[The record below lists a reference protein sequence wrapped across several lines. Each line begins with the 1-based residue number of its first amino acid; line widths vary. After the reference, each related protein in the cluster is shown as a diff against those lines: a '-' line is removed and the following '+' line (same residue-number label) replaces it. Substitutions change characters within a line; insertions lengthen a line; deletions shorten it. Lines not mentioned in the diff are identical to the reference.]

1 LGRLFAPGDT
11 PGEIVSKLT
20 AAAVEALADPGVRS
34 HFADFGTE
42 VLPPERQT
50 PQPLGA
56 LVKAEAKT
64 GPIPSA
70 DSVTGLKRQEATVGK
85 VCKIVLCAATAMV
98 LASLAARAEDPVL
111 RIAKQGSME
120 AGGRAINC
128 ATNDGGDPNSRRF
141 PSGHVVVDNV
151 YATFQY
157 PADQRY
163 PYPILFNSGGG
174 HTARVYDTTPD
185 GREGWLTLFM
195 RQGFP
200 VYGVD
205 RTNTGRSG
213 TDICKINAVKLG
225 KAPPAEL
232 PAINRYAAESSWVTF
247 RWGPKFGEPYT
258 NTQFPIAFADAY
270 YPQMISTYRDPVE
283 TPKSVAAFAALI
295 DKIAEPVIIQS
306 WSSSGLLGYLTA
318 IERSE
323 RVKGILAVETSVTAF
338 DMIPAEGRQK
348 LAKIPI
354 YIVIGD
360 HAEDRVEASR
370 KFQKE
375 MAAIGGHVTVDVLPE
390 AGIYGNGHTMMLEK
404 NNKQIMYRMIAW
416 LEGNVFE
423 PK

>member
-1 LGRLFAPGDT
+1 
-11 PGEIVSKLT
+11 
-20 AAAVEALADPGVRS
+20 
-34 HFADFGTE
+34 
-42 VLPPERQT
+42 
-50 PQPLGA
+50 
-56 LVKAEAKT
+56 
-64 GPIPSA
+64 
-70 DSVTGLKRQEATVGK
+70 VGK
-85 VCKIVLCAATAMV
+85 SCKIVLCAATAVV
-98 LASLAARAEDPVL
+98 LASASARAEDPVL
-111 RIAKQGSME
+111 RIAKQGSIE
-120 AGGRAINC
+120 AGGRIINC
-128 ATNDGGDPNSRRF
+128 ATNDGGDPNNARW
-141 PSGHVVVDNV
+141 PSGHVVIDNV

-185 GREGWLTLFM
+185 GREGWLTMFV

-213 TDICKINAVKLG
+213 TDICKINAVRLG

-270 YPQMISTYRDPVE
+270 YPQTISTYRDPDE

-338 DMIPAEGRQK
+338 DMIPVEGRQK

-360 HAEDRVEASR
+360 HAQDRVDASR

-375 MAAIGGHVTVDVLPE
+375 MAAIGGPVTVDVLPE

-416 LEGNVFE
+416 LEGNVF
-423 PK
+423 KQK

>member
-1 LGRLFAPGDT
+1 MTIA
-11 PGEIVSKLT
+11 
-20 AAAVEALADPGVRS
+20 RS
-34 HFADFGTE
+34 AI
-42 VLPPERQT
+42 L
-50 PQPLGA
+50 L
-56 LVKAEAKT
+56 
-64 GPIPSA
+64 
-70 DSVTGLKRQEATVGK
+70 VTGLMFMPV
-85 VCKIVLCAATAMV
+85 
-98 LASLAARAEDPVL
+98 AARADEPVL

-120 AGGRAINC
+120 AGGKVINC
-128 ATNDGGDPNSRRF
+128 ATNDGGDPNSTRWPAGR
-141 PSGHVVVDNV
+141 VVVDNV
-151 YATFQY
+151 YATYQY

-163 PYPILFNSGGG
+163 PFPILFNSGGG

-185 GREGWLTLFM
+185 GREGWLTLFL
-195 RQGFP
+195 REGFA

-205 RTNTGRSG
+205 RPNTGRSG

-225 KAPPAEL
+225 KAPPSEL

-247 RWGPKFGEPYT
+247 RWGPKYGEPYP
-258 NTQFPIAFADAY
+258 NTQFPIAFADNY
-270 YPQMISTYRDPVE
+270 YPQTISTYRDLDE

-295 DKIAEPVIIQS
+295 DKIGEPVIFQS

-318 IERSE
+318 AERPD
-323 RVKGILAVETSVTAF
+323 RVRAILAVETSPTAF
-338 DMIPAEGRQK
+338 DLIPAAARQK
-348 LAKIPI
+348 IANTPI

-360 HAEDRVEASR
+360 HAPDRVEASR

-416 LEGNVFE
+416 LEGNLFK